1 MLCGACEQHS
11 QGMLQKGS
19 NTIKGNLITETIC
32 RHRMKIIAIILIF
45 CVELSL
51 SFRFFIREPVFPMN
65 IFIIDASN
73 AIFRDL
79 LLAGLLLLFRN
90 NSSRIKQ
97 VVKDYFPIVII
108 ASLWVAISMVIMHS
122 LNLICNAMTIV
133 ALLTGVINNSLLVL
147 AAGYL
152 YMKRGTPFTKAVYFF
167 SYLLTI
173 LFFYSDTAYFLV
185 TSSHIEKMLF
195 ENLNN
200 YSILS
205 VIHTTDKLIF
215 LGIGI
220 SLSLLI
226 LLFHVPKKLYYGPKG
241 SSVAIIL
248 FIFIAVNLVNFVTA
262 FFYPQ
267 LLVTNGY
274 DEEAELERA
283 RNASRS
289 LLSQSVTLN
298 LAQEFLRNDERLVA
312 ASSQLYRVAFS
323 ENETILLNDLGIK
336 VGEKPAAVPNVFPY
350 DKIVMIVGESLHRD
364 YLHYYNPLIPA
375 EATPFLDSLVAS
387 YPHSDRYYTSNKP
400 TTQGLNS
407 LFLSQLLYTDD
418 QAFETNTTLF
428 RVLEKHGYDTLF
440 LEATSQYYNDEFRA
454 YKKRFGMNTY
464 RAKEDLEK
472 EGYIGSSGWGY
483 HNDVMYEETIRILEQ
498 NRNKKLFMVTKTIDS
513 HQPYPY
519 CGLSDEDIPPAI
531 KEQPN
536 NVYLKGI
543 YWENITLKKF
553 FQDLKDRNLLDDKTL
568 IVITSDHNPHPSQN
582 AHYKRLGEGDL
593 TLSLAP
599 LPLIFVS
606 KNLKPFENFSG
617 AAYASQIDFA
627 PTLLGILGIPSPSDF
642 SGRNMINVPE
652 EGSYAVGFLGDTIYY
667 WSSDFHM
674 KTDMY
679 NGKDQNASEK
689 AIIHWVQDLYA
700 KYFVG
705 DSVRALQ

>member
-79 LLAGLLLLFRN
+79 LLAGILLLFRN

-167 SYLLTI
+167 AYLLTI

-226 LLFHVPKKLYYGPKG
+226 LLFRVPKKLYYGPKG

-248 FIFIAVNLVNFVTA
+248 FICIAVNLVNFVTA

-375 EATPFLDSLVAS
+375 ETTPFLDSLVAS

-519 CGLSDEDIPPAI
+519 CGLTDEDIPSAI

-543 YWENITLKKF
+543 YWENITLQKF

-652 EGSYAVGFLGDTIYY
+652 ESSYAVGFLGDTIYY

>member
-241 SSVAIIL
+241 SSVAIIP